1 MANEG
6 GINQYRRFQA
16 ETPQGAKKQLD
27 TLSRSAVMAGKQ
39 GATSAIETPR
49 RSKKRA
55 VRGQAGLLTP
65 QRPAGTDRGVVPQT
79 TPAPEG
85 IVTPEAQAVAWWA
98 QVAMIPGISPIA
110 QQIAN
115 EGIGVRDAA

>member
-1 MANEG
+1 MPNTDG
-6 GINQYRRFQA
+6 TNQYRRFTA
-16 ETPQGAKKQLD
+16 EPPQGAKKQLD

-55 VRGQAGLLTP
+55 VRGQAGLGQPL
-65 QRPAGTDRGVVPQT
+65 QPAGTEPVAPPQA

-98 QVAMIPGISPIA
+98 QVAMIPGISPVA